1 MRSKFIALIIF
12 LALAAAGAACSKPAS
27 EQSSNTAAQNR
38 NRNESAA
45 ASTNANVAGP
55 VSEEEVIAQ
64 VKTAFPDAQS
74 VTPQNKELT
83 SEQVASV
90 EKDSGATLAS
100 KDFRSFVAHDGSHKQ
115 LGAATLTSAQ
125 GAGNAQLLVIY
136 TNDGKIKKVL
146 PVRGSGDTSS
156 AAFLDQ
162 FAGKDH
168 TAAFHVG
175 DDIKY
180 DGSDKP
186 AAEAVAH
193 AIKRDLLA
201 MHALYGKEHGH

>member
-1 MRSKFIALIIF
+1 MRLKLVALIMG
-12 LALAAAGAACSKPAS
+12 LALGGAIAACSKPS
-27 EQSSNTAAQNR
+27 SNQQSSNTPAQNSNQSASANT
-38 NRNESAA
+38 NRNA
-45 ASTNANVAGP
+45 AGP
-55 VSEEEVIAQ
+55 VSDDEVIAQ
-64 VKTAFPDAQS
+64 VKAAFPDAQS

-83 SEQVASV
+83 SEQVASI
-90 EKDSGATLAS
+90 EKDSGATLAG
-100 KDFRSFVAHDGSHKQ
+100 KDFRSFAAHDGSHKQ
-115 LGAATLTSAQ
+115 LGAATLTSVQ
-125 GAGNAQLLVIY
+125 GAGNVQLLVIY
-136 TNDGKIKKVL
+136 TSDGKIKKVA
-146 PVRGSGDTSS
+146 PVRGNGDVAS